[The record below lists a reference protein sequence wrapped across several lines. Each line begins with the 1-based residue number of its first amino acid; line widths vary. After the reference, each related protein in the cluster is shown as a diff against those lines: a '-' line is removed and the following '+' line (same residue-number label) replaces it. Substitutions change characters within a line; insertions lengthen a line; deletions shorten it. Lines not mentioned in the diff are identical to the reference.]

1 MIELT
6 RPDLVAAAANSGAS
20 VSDGRSRTSG
30 VTSTSQVAE
39 DGPVT
44 SRRLST
50 NDAVFFPS
58 DMSSWTVDDVVQ
70 FVQSLKGCEEYSQV
84 NIDKYRDN
92 QCDVSTAILWV
103 SSMLLLR
110 LPHWFDA

>member
-20 VSDGRSRTSG
+20 VSDGRSRASG

-39 DGPVT
+39 DGP

-84 NIDKYRDN
+84 H
-92 QCDVSTAILWV
+92 VTS
-103 SSMLLLR
+103 
-110 LPHWFDA
+110 